1 MFNISRQAY
10 LYTIMLLITSFVNM
24 ITVGYLY
31 GFFGIISYIITF
43 LIFTPLLLLSIYN
56 IDCLTT
62 GGCNVWSWI
71 VSIMST
77 LGLVITTIGMIVLSY
92 MNINVSPTNE

>member
-10 LYTIMLLITSFVNM
+10 MYTIVLLITSFVNM
-24 ITVGYLY
+24 ITFSYLY
-31 GFFGIISYIITF
+31 GFYGIFSYIITF
-43 LIFTPLLLLSIYN
+43 LIFIPFMLLSIYN

-62 GGCNVWSWI
+62 GGCNVWSWV

-77 LGLVITTIGMIVLSY
+77 LGLVITTIGMVVLSY
-92 MNINVSPTNE
+92 SNVSSNQ

>member
-10 LYTIMLLITSFVNM
+10 LYTIILLLTSFVNM
-24 ITVGYLY
+24 IIFSYLY
-31 GFFGIISYIITF
+31 GFYGFFSYIISF
-43 LIFTPLLLLSIYN
+43 LIFTPFLLLSIYN

-62 GGCNVWSWI
+62 GGCNVWSWV

-92 MNINVSPTNE
+92 MNVSSNE

>member
-10 LYTIMLLITSFVNM
+10 LYTIVLIVTSIINM
-24 ITVGYLY
+24 IAFSYLY
-31 GFFGIISYIITF
+31 GFFGIFSYIITF
-43 LIFTPLLLLSIYN
+43 LIFTPFLLLSIYN

-62 GGCNVWSWI
+62 GGCNVWSWV

-77 LGLVITTIGMIVLSY
+77 LGLIITTIGMVVVSY
-92 MNINVSPTNE
+92 MNIELNQ